1 MELSTTT
8 PASLP
13 TYHNYQFIS
22 VDAIKNRQNNTLLYR
37 YLYVALPQ
45 KHFIAVQTT
54 QKRNLSWS
62 CISWNCLNFLTNNFF
77 FFYNYGVIFLLP
89 WCWHYQQKRCD
100 QFWGF
105 KLVVQR
111 GRSKLFFVISLDV
124 SVIPSN

>member
-45 KHFIAVQTT
+45 K
-54 QKRNLSWS
+54 N
-62 CISWNCLNFLTNNFF
+62 
-77 FFYNYGVIFLLP
+77 
-89 WCWHYQQKRCD
+89 
-100 QFWGF
+100 
-105 KLVVQR
+105 
-111 GRSKLFFVISLDV
+111 ISLLHRLRKKETLV
-124 SVIPSN
+124 EVALVEIV